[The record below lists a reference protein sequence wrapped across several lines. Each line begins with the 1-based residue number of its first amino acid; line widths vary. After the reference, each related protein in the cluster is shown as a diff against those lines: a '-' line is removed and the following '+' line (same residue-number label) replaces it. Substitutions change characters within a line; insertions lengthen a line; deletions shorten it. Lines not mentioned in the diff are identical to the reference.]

1 VVCLIVLSAIS
12 LVCGLGFFESIGSF
26 VGFAEENHVQ
36 LTNEGY
42 FAYLRQKQLFHPSKM
57 VVAKNSTIGGWDGNS
72 FVPKSIEK
80 LLKLPISLEMEQ
92 KLVNSTVIMSTDS
105 MLNTSKSWTTIDHNN
120 NNININ
126 DNDNNNDAGHKEE
139 LVGEII
145 HSNYKNDSVGHGG
158 STLSKNPPVFD
169 SDHLVSRVSFDSPN
183 LFTNTKNDT
192 KLTSSPP
199 KVDFQTTNQSFPY
212 ITVRNKTKPLGS
224 NLPAS
229 KSKPQH
235 VENVFTVEYRNNC
248 AIANGGIIMTFVG
261 LFISIML

>member
-1 VVCLIVLSAIS
+1 MLLACNSVVWLVVFSAIS
-12 LVCGLGFFESIGSF
+12 LVCGLGFFESIGRF
-26 VGFAEENHVQ
+26 VGYAEENDVQ

-42 FAYLRQKQLFHPSKM
+42 FAYLRQKHLLHPSNP
-57 VVAKNSTIGGWDGNS
+57 VPQNSTVGLHQS
-72 FVPKSIEK
+72 TFVPTSIEK
-80 LLKLPISLEMEQ
+80 SLMPKLLEMEQ
-92 KLVNSTVIMSTDS
+92 NPINSTVKVIADST
-105 MLNTSKSWTTIDHNN
+105 LNTLKARTSVDHNN
-120 NNININ
+120 NN
-126 DNDNNNDAGHKEE
+126 DNYSVHKEE
-139 LVGEII
+139 LVPET
-145 HSNYKNDSVGHGG
+145 HSVYKNHSVGHSV
-158 STLSKNPPVFD
+158 STSRTNRPVFD
-169 SDHLVSRVSFDSPN
+169 SGQLVSRVSFESPN